1 MPSWLHDRLRY
12 IALGAVT
19 IMVGLAVHLRG
30 GALNPA
36 VRDVLGDA
44 LWAAMVTWVI
54 GALAPQLSLPWRA
67 AAAAAIAFV
76 VEFSQLIDQ
85 PMLNALRRTHAG
97 HLVLGNSFDA
107 RDLVAYAAGVIA
119 AALFEWSTTASPRSR
134 ANAAFPAIDP

>member
-1 MPSWLHDRLRY
+1 MPSWLRDRIRY
-12 IALGAVT
+12 VALGAAT

-54 GALAPQLSLPWRA
+54 SAIAPKLSLPWRA
-67 AAAAAIAFV
+67 AAAAATAFV

-85 PMLNALRRTHAG
+85 PTLNALRRTNVG
-97 HLVLGNSFDA
+97 HLVLGNSFDP

-119 AALFEWSTTASPRSR
+119 AVLFEWTTTANPRSR